1 MPKSLPA
8 SAVRELDRVAIEER
22 GVPSLLL
29 MENAGRAVAAV
40 VARQAERG
48 GAPVQIL
55 VGPGNNGGDGLVI
68 ARTLHNRGFA
78 VRVHFVGQVE
88 KLRELSDDMQANVR
102 MWRDLER
109 PGAGRDAGRLIEL
122 RCADD
127 AAAFARELQGAKVVV
142 DAMFG
147 TGLVRELRS
156 PWSEVVQAVNAARE
170 EAGLEVVAV
179 DVPSG
184 LHADTGEVLGVA
196 IEATRTVTFVAP
208 KDGFFEGAGPAHVGA
223 VTVAEIGI
231 PRDLVV
237 DALRAKAH
245 EDTQRHV

>member
-1 MPKSLPA
+1 MVRSLSA

-40 VARQAERG
+40 VARLAERG
-48 GAPVQIL
+48 GPPVQVL

-68 ARTLHNRGFA
+68 ARTLHNRGLG
-78 VRVHFVGQVE
+78 VRVHFVGPIE
-88 KLRELSDDMQANVR
+88 KLRELSDDTQMNAR
-102 MWRDLER
+102 LWRDLER
-109 PGAGRDAGRLIEL
+109 PGGLRDAGRIVEL
-122 RCADD
+122 RDVRD
-127 AAAFARELQGAKVVV
+127 AEAFARELSGTGVVV

-156 PWSEVVQAVNAARE
+156 PWREVVLAVNAARE

-196 IEATRTVTFVAP
+196 VRASRTVTFVAP
-208 KDGFFEGAGPAHVGA
+208 KDGFFRGAGPEHTGR

-231 PRDLVV
+231 PRDLVLG
-237 DALRAKAH
+237 ALRAA
-245 EDTQRHV
+245 EGHV